1 MLLARWPKLL
11 ELCEGDKPLQFNV
24 FLGER
29 GAELLDNVM
38 QFLYTDQLSVFRKFD
53 LETLFEVLE
62 FAQATDFKQLVR
74 ACEYTISTRARV
86 DTIAEIKAR
95 AASAPPLLAWY
106 IHWMFVEK
114 KNFPLMI
121 VSGVITSLNQ
131 RLIFEILQ
139 KWYHCYSSQKKWRK
153 KYNWD
158 TNQLSPKTCC
168 DCTQTKFSQIW
179 LLSRKITISKCIEQ
193 YCSLGISYWY
203 DTYVQSLIL
212 HVGVPTLRVCCT
224 LVNIVPNVLIT
235 IWRYQRMILKRF
247 WSSFTLLKCS
257 SKQKT
262 FFH

>member
-1 MLLARWPKLL
+1 MPKAQKLSLRDQLAGDLRALLINKRLTDTRVDISGKDLQLHRFMLLARWPKLL

-106 IHWMFVEK
+106 IH
-114 KNFPLMI
+114 
-121 VSGVITSLNQ
+121 
-131 RLIFEILQ
+131 
-139 KWYHCYSSQKKWRK
+139 
-153 KYNWD
+153 
-158 TNQLSPKTCC
+158 
-168 DCTQTKFSQIW
+168 
-179 LLSRKITISKCIEQ
+179 
-193 YCSLGISYWY
+193 
-203 DTYVQSLIL
+203 
-212 HVGVPTLRVCCT
+212 
-224 LVNIVPNVLIT
+224 
-235 IWRYQRMILKRF
+235 
-247 WSSFTLLKCS
+247 
-257 SKQKT
+257 
-262 FFH
+262 